1 MKNWIS
7 AVELLE
13 RKNSVF
19 VIPVYQRDYV
29 WTDTQVKQL
38 LSDLL
43 EIIRTENKNHFL
55 GIIMDCKAKEKNIS
69 KYTVIDG
76 QQRLITLFLI
86 FYALRKRA
94 SKEHDEIMEKRI
106 KEMLINNTSNEN
118 LKMKLKPLAKD
129 ERVYQMIAKEDTS
142 LSPEEK
148 STKINKAYSIIKL
161 IIGKEWREN
170 GYDINMIFEALNR
183 LKILEVPLGTDD
195 DLQQIFESINAN
207 GLPLSLTDL
216 IRNYIIMKEH
226 SNNEIWQ
233 TIENLFTEQKD
244 LENFFRAF
252 LMNRNR
258 KYINK
263 KNIYSEFKKWLEK
276 QLEDNPNSN
285 VRTILLT
292 IKEYAE
298 YYSEIY
304 LKDLSDI
311 DKNIKQTIK
320 EYRQI
325 KSDMPAPFI
334 LEIYSLLKEEQIE
347 FNDFNNIVL
356 LINSFIVRRAIIGMP
371 TSAITTFFIS
381 IFKKLM
387 DYCNGTYI
395 NILDNFEM
403 YFIND
408 NLYGSTRMPTDLEL
422 KEKLE
427 FINVY
432 AYKDALHCF
441 FDKLENI
448 NNPTPI
454 DTMKLE
460 IEHIMPQDS
469 KKWSQTLNISE
480 DEYLKQINRLGNLTI
495 INKRD
500 NITNSNN
507 LFEYKQEILKDNN
520 HLRINTQ
527 LFELQKWDFEEIDK
541 RTKDLMNK
549 FIELYPYRFSNST
562 AIPEKTSP
570 KRLPGIKELVEWGL
584 VKINDKL
591 IVKNVLNSTAVFVE
605 GNMVEYQGKKMSLNE
620 WGRQVTGWKS
630 IQIYA
635 WACKVG
641 ETETLDEKRIKYMR
655 EHGLL

>member
-38 LSDLL
+38 LNDLL
-43 EIIRTENKNHFL
+43 EIIKTDRNHFL
-55 GIIMDCKAKEKNIS
+55 GIIMDCKDKEKNIY

-86 FYALRKRA
+86 FYVLRKRA
-94 SKEHDEIMEKRI
+94 NREHDEVMEKRI
-106 KEMLINNTSNEN
+106 NEMLINNTSNES

-129 ERVYQMIAKEDTS
+129 ERVYQMIAANDTS
-142 LSPEEK
+142 LSQEQRA
-148 STKINKAYSIIKL
+148 TKINKAYLKIKD
-161 IIGKEWREN
+161 IIGKNWREY
-170 GYDINMIFEALNR
+170 GYDINVIFEALNR
-183 LKILEVPLGTDD
+183 LMILEVPLGTDD
-195 DLQQIFESINAN
+195 DLQQIFESINAT
-207 GLPLSLTDL
+207 GLPLSLVDL
-216 IRNYIIMKEH
+216 IRNYIIMKEN

-252 LMNRNR
+252 LMNKN
-258 KYINK
+258 KKFINK
-263 KNIYSEFKKWLEK
+263 KNIYIEFKKWLEK
-276 QLEDNPNSN
+276 QLSDNPGSN

-304 LKDLSDI
+304 LKDLCEI
-311 DKNIKQTIK
+311 DKNIRETIR

-325 KSDMPAPFI
+325 KSDMPAAFM
-334 LEIYSLLKEEQIE
+334 LELYSLLREEQIE
-347 FNDFNNIVL
+347 YNDFNKIVL

-387 DYCNGTYI
+387 DYCNGSYI
-395 NILDNFEM
+395 EILDNFEM
-403 YFIND
+403 YLIND

-422 KEKLE
+422 KEKLD

-432 AYKDALHCF
+432 AYKDVLHCF

-448 NNPTPI
+448 NNPNPI

-469 KKWSQTLNISE
+469 KKWSQILNVSE

-495 INKRD
+495 INKKD
-500 NITNSNN
+500 NKVNSNK
-507 LFEYKQEILKDNN
+507 LFDYKQEILKDNN
-520 HLRINTQ
+520 HLRINTE
-527 LFELQKWDFEEIDK
+527 LFELQKWDIEEINK
-541 RTKDLMNK
+541 RTKDLIDK
-549 FIELYPYRFSNST
+549 FIGLYPYRLSNST
-562 AIPEKTSP
+562 ILPEKPSP
-570 KRLPGIKELVEWGL
+570 RRLPGIKDLVEWGL
-584 VKINDKL
+584 VKVNDKL
-591 IVKNVLNSTAVFVE
+591 MIKNYLNSTATFVE
-605 GNMVEYQGKKMSLNE
+605 GNMVEYNGIKMSLNE
-620 WGRQVTGWKS
+620 WGREVTGWKS

>member
-38 LSDLL
+38 LNDIL
-43 EIIRTENKNHFL
+43 EIIKTDRNHFL
-55 GIIMDCKAKEKNIS
+55 GIIMDCKDREKNIS

-94 SKEHDEIMEKRI
+94 EREHDEVTEKTI
-106 KEMLINNTSNEN
+106 DDMLTNKTSNEN

-129 ERVYQMIAKEDTS
+129 EVVYQMIAANDTS
-142 LSPEEK
+142 LSQEQRL
-148 STKINKAYSIIKL
+148 TKINKAYSIIKL
-161 IIGKEWREN
+161 IIGKEWREY
-170 GYDINMIFEALNR
+170 GYDINMIYEALKK
-183 LKILEVPLGTDD
+183 LKILEVPLGEDD
-195 DLQQIFESINAN
+195 DLQQIFESINAT
-207 GLPLSLTDL
+207 GLPLSLVDL
-216 IRNYIIMKEH
+216 IRNYIIMKEN

-252 LMNRNR
+252 LMNRN
-258 KYINK
+258 KKFINK
-263 KNIYSEFKKWLEK
+263 KNIYIEFKKWLEK
-276 QLEDNPNSN
+276 QLFDNPGSN

-304 LKDLSDI
+304 LKDLSEI
-311 DKNIKQTIK
+311 DKNIRERIK

-325 KSDMPAPFI
+325 KSDMPAPFM

-347 FNDFNNIVL
+347 FDDFNNIVL

-387 DYCNGTYI
+387 DYCNGSYI
-395 NILDNFEM
+395 DILDNFEM
-403 YFIND
+403 YLIND

-422 KEKLE
+422 KEKLD

-432 AYKDALHCF
+432 AYKDVLHCF

-448 NNPTPI
+448 NNPNTI

-469 KKWSQTLNISE
+469 KKWSQVLNVSE
-480 DEYLKQINRLGNLTI
+480 EEYLKQINRLGNLTI
-495 INKRD
+495 INKQD
-500 NITNSNN
+500 NIVNSNN
-507 LFEYKQEILKDNN
+507 LFDYKQEILKGNN

-527 LFELQKWDFEEIDK
+527 LFDLEKWDFDEIDE
-541 RTKDLMNK
+541 RTKDLIEK
-549 FIELYPYRFSNST
+549 FVELYPYRLSNST
-562 AIPEKTSP
+562 ALPEKPSP
-570 KRLPGIKELVEWGL
+570 KRLPGIKELVEWGVL
-584 VKINDKL
+584 KINDKL
-591 IVKNVLNSTAVFVE
+591 VIKNYLDSVAILVE
-605 GNMVEYQGKKMSLNE
+605 GNMVEFKGKKMSLNE

-635 WACKVG
+635 WACKIR
-641 ETETLDEKRIKYMR
+641 ERETLDEKRIKYMR